1 MEFMNLTLRA
11 ILRRAVA
18 GLVAIVVAGL
28 CARSAVGQYWA
39 GYGRDPQHT
48 AVAAGPSQIPTAVR
62 WRTPVDLQ
70 PPNANGGDLYIHY
83 GAPAITAANTLVVSQ
98 KTGAEGGFRV
108 NAFRAATGQ
117 LLWTQ
122 VTDYVL
128 PPHNWTPPMGIT
140 LTPGD
145 HSVVI
150 PAAGGTVQLRKSPN
164 SASGTLTRVA
174 FYGTP
179 LYQSNPGAFNDAI
192 QICTPITSDVAGNL
206 YFGYLSSGQVLPGYA
221 HGIPSG
227 LARIS
232 ADGRGSFVSA
242 QALAGD
248 ANMQKPVYNC
258 APAISSDGTKVYIA
272 VNAYSFGSGYL
283 CVASSQSLTPKNSI
297 VLNDPRPG
305 FGAATLPDDGTA
317 SPTIGPDGDVYYGVL
332 EGQFVSNYAR
342 GWMLHFNSA
351 LTKAKLAG
359 AFGWDDSASI
369 VPSSLVASY
378 HGSSSYLILTKY
390 NDYSDPG
397 INGTGANKVAILDP
411 NTSMVDPKSGAT
423 VMNEVITILGPTK
436 NQDLPGVDEWC
447 INSAAI
453 DSANKCAVLNSE
465 DGHLYRWDFTTNTL
479 SAGLYT
485 EPPTG
490 EAYTS
495 TTIGPDGAVY
505 AINNAVL
512 FCCDNSKANN
522 TRAPQ
527 FRAVSGLAILETFS
541 RFFPLPVQGAICI
554 GVLAAASL
562 HWGTR
567 ASRRPRTAAGS
578 FLSG

>member
-1 MEFMNLTLRA
+1 MQVINGTPSA
-11 ILRRAVA
+11 VGRRAVT

-28 CARSAVGQYWA
+28 SASSAFGQFWE

-48 AVAAGPSQIPTAVR
+48 ALSAGPSQIPTAIR
-62 WRTPVDLQ
+62 WRTPVDLH

-98 KTGAEGGFRV
+98 KTGAEGGFQV

-122 VTDYVL
+122 ATDYIL

-145 HSVVI
+145 ASVVI
-150 PAAGGTVQLRKSPN
+150 PGAGGTVLVRKNPN
-164 SASGTLTRVA
+164 SAAGALTRIA
-174 FYGTP
+174 FFGTP
-179 LYQSNPGAFNDAI
+179 LYESNPAPFNEAI
-192 QICTPITSDVAGNL
+192 QICTPITSDASGNL
-206 YFGYLSSGQVLPGYA
+206 YFGYLSSGQALPGYA
-221 HGIPSG
+221 NGIPSG

-232 ADGRGSFVSA
+232 PTGRGTFVSA
-242 QALAGD
+242 QALAGN
-248 ANMQKPVYNC
+248 ANVQKPVYNC
-258 APAISSDGTKVYIA
+258 APAISADGTKVYIA
-272 VNAYSFGSGYL
+272 VNAYSFSSGYL
-283 CVASSQSLTPKNSI
+283 CMASSQSLAPKSRI
-297 VLNDPRPG
+297 LLNDPRPG
-305 FGAATLPDDGTA
+305 FGTATLPDDGTA

-342 GWMLHFNSA
+342 GWMLHFNSG
-351 LTKAKLAG
+351 LTTVKTPG

-369 VPSSLVASY
+369 VPSRLVASY
-378 HGSSSYLILTKY
+378 QGSSTYLILTKY
-390 NDYSDPG
+390 NYYADAG

-411 NTSMVDPKSGAT
+411 NKSMTDPISGAT

-436 NQDLPGVDEWC
+436 NANLPGVDEWC
-447 INSAAI
+447 INTAAV

-479 SAGLYT
+479 SPGLYT

-512 FCCDNSKANN
+512 FCCDNPTATNS
-522 TRAPQ
+522 TRVQ
-527 FRAVSGLAILETFS
+527 FRQLSGMAIFETLSRAVPWQI
-541 RFFPLPVQGAICI
+541 QGALWI
-554 GVLAAASL
+554 GILAAASL
-562 HWGTR
+562 HWGIMAWR
-567 ASRRPRTAAGS
+567 RSRIAAGS
-578 FLSG
+578 CLSG